1 MPQVN
6 EHRSFLVRIPSA
18 RNLKR
23 AIVLVWKAAPRWT
36 CLNFVLVGLQA
47 GMPLLQLYLMKL
59 MVDAVTA
66 GIAAPEKTVALRQAL
81 ILIGLTGGV
90 ALAAMFLASIA
101 KATAQTQTDIVTD
114 HVQDMLH
121 GKSVDL
127 DLEYYEDYRFYDTL
141 HRAQQEAPFRPT
153 RIVNGLTQVVQNGVS
168 LFGIAVLLFS
178 CHWGI
183 AAILFLAM
191 LPDVFVR
198 LKFADK
204 MYAWKS
210 KRSVNDRIAGYWNWV
225 LTGETHAKE
234 IRMSDLGG
242 TFTQRFRDVRRQLRE
257 ERVGIAFSQTVAELG
272 AQAAAIIAIFGS
284 LAFIA
289 YRTVQG
295 IMTLGDMVMYYQAFQ
310 RGQGYL
316 RETLGG
322 MADLYENNLFLC
334 NFYDFLDLKPTISE
348 PHPAIPVPKPIKDGI
363 VFEHV
368 SFRYPTGAGMVLKD
382 INLTIRPGQVVA
394 FVGENGSGKTTL
406 AKLLCR
412 LYEPSA
418 GAITVDGIDLRCIES
433 KALRRE
439 IGIIFQDYAR
449 YEMTA
454 RENIWA
460 GNIRLPL
467 KDEKIIEAARRSG
480 AHAVMAGLPQGY
492 DTALGKRF
500 EHGAEL
506 SVGQWQKVAL
516 ARAFLRDAQIIVLD
530 EPTSSMD
537 AKAEYAVFKN
547 FRQLVTGRTGILIS
561 HRFSSIRMAD
571 RIYVLQG
578 GKIIEEGSH
587 QELIRCGGTYAQLFE
602 IQAQFY
608 R

>member
-1 MPQVN
+1 M
-6 EHRSFLVRIPSA
+6 SLFWRIPRA
-18 RNLKR
+18 QHLKR
-23 AIVLVWKAAPRWT
+23 AIALVWKAAPRWT
-36 CLNFVLVGLQA
+36 FLNFVLVGLQA

-66 GIAAPEKTVALRQAL
+66 GIAAPEKKVALSRAL
-81 ILIGLTGGV
+81 LLICLTGGA

-101 KATAQTQTDIVTD
+101 KVTAQAQTDIVTD

-121 GKSVDL
+121 AKSVDL

-153 RIVNGLTQVVQNGVS
+153 RIVNGLVQVAQNGVS
-168 LFGIAVLLFS
+168 LLGIAALLFT

-183 AAILFLAM
+183 AAILFSAM
-191 LPDVFVR
+191 IPDVLVR

-210 KRSVNDRIAGYWNWV
+210 KMSVKDRIAGYLNWV

-234 IRMSDLGG
+234 IRMYDLGP
-242 TFTQRFRDVRRQLRE
+242 TFTQRFREVRQQLRE
-257 ERVGIAFSQTVAELG
+257 ERVGLALRQGVAELV
-272 AQAAAIIAIFGS
+272 AQTAAIIAIFGS

-295 IMTLGDMVMYYQAFQ
+295 AMTLGDMVMYYQAFQ

-322 MADLYENNLFLC
+322 MADLYENNLFLS
-334 NFYDFLDLKPTISE
+334 NFYDFLDLKPTIIE
-348 PHPAIPVPKPIKDGI
+348 PRPPIPVPKPIRSGI
-363 VFEHV
+363 VFDHV
-368 SFRYPTGAGMVLKD
+368 SFRYPTGAGMVLND

-412 LYEPSA
+412 LYDPTS
-418 GAITVDGIDLRCIES
+418 GSITVDGIDLRSVER
-433 KALRRE
+433 KALRSE
-439 IGIIFQDYAR
+439 IGIIFQDYAH

-454 RENIWA
+454 RENIWT

-467 KDEKIIEAARRSG
+467 KDEKIVEAAKRSG
-480 AHAVMAGLPQGY
+480 AHDIMTGLPQGY
-492 DTALGKRF
+492 DTTLGKRF

-547 FRQLVTGRTGILIS
+547 FRQLVSDRTGILIS

-571 RIYVLQG
+571 HIYVLKG

-587 QELIRCGGTYAQLFE
+587 EELIGCGGTYAQLFE

>member
-1 MPQVN
+1 M
-6 EHRSFLVRIPSA
+6 SLLWRIPRSQH
-18 RNLKR
+18 LKR
-23 AIVLVWKAAPRWT
+23 AIALVWKAAPRWT
-36 CLNFVLVGLQA
+36 FLNFVLVGLQA

-66 GIAAPEKTVALRQAL
+66 GIAAPEKKVALSRAL
-81 ILIGLTGGV
+81 LLICLTGGA
-90 ALAAMFLASIA
+90 ALAAMFLASVA
-101 KATAQTQTDIVTD
+101 KVTAQAQTDIVTD

-121 GKSVDL
+121 AKSVDL
-127 DLEYYEDYRFYDTL
+127 DLAYYEDYRFYDTL

-153 RIVNGLTQVVQNGVS
+153 RIVNGLVQVAQNGVS
-168 LFGIAVLLFS
+168 LLGIATLLFT

-183 AAILFLAM
+183 AAILFSAM
-191 LPDVFVR
+191 IPDVLVR
-198 LKFADK
+198 MRFADK

-210 KRSVNDRIAGYWNWV
+210 KRSVNDRIAGYLNWV

-234 IRMSDLGG
+234 IRMYDLGP
-242 TFTQRFRDVRRQLRE
+242 TFTQRFREVRQQLRE
-257 ERVGIAFSQTVAELG
+257 ERVGIAFGQAVAELG
-272 AQAAAIIAIFGS
+272 AQTAAIIAIFGS

-295 IMTLGDMVMYYQAFQ
+295 TMTLGDMVMYYQAFQ

-322 MADLYENNLFLC
+322 IADLYENNLFLS
-334 NFYDFLDLKPTISE
+334 NFYDFLDLKPTIIE
-348 PHPAIPVPKPIKDGI
+348 PHPSVPVPKPIRSGV
-363 VFEHV
+363 VFDHV
-368 SFRYPTGAGMVLKD
+368 SFRYPTGAGMVLND
-382 INLTIRPGQVVA
+382 ISLTLRPGQVVA

-412 LYEPSA
+412 LYDPTA
-418 GAITVDGIDLRCIES
+418 GGITVDGIDFRFIES
-433 KALRRE
+433 KALRKE
-439 IGIIFQDYAR
+439 IGIIFQDYAH

-454 RENIWA
+454 RENIWT
-460 GNIRLPL
+460 GNIRLGL
-467 KDEKIIEAARRSG
+467 KDEKIIEAAKRSG
-480 AHAVMAGLPQGY
+480 AHEILTGLPQGY
-492 DTALGKRF
+492 DTPLGKRF

-516 ARAFLRDAQIIVLD
+516 ARAFLRDSQIIVLD

-537 AKAEYAVFKN
+537 AKAEYAIFKN
-547 FRQLVTGRTGILIS
+547 FRELVSDRTGILIS

-571 RIYVLQG
+571 HIYVLNG

-587 QELIRCGGTYAQLFE
+587 EELISCGGTYSQLFE